1 MACYLGTGTHGYRNV
16 LALHDLVVIIMG
28 FHGRMDGMD
37 GWIYGYMALGVGR
50 SFVSFSF
57 LKISFFFVPLF
68 ALHTLDL
75 YSTV

>member
-1 MACYLGTGTHGYRNV
+1 MDVDTWIHG
-16 LALHDLVVIIMG
+16 M
-28 FHGRMDGMD
+28 
-37 GWIYGYMALGVGR
+37 GVGR